1 MAMIRTFAE
10 RGYRKLITTPHII
23 QDFYNNS
30 TQTIMPA
37 LKLVQKAIKAES
49 IPIELSA
56 AAEYFLD
63 EAFIDRIDN
72 NEPLL
77 TFGDNYVLFETPFLN
92 EPVYLR
98 DVIFKLILA
107 GYKPVFAHPERYQY
121 LFGKMQRLEEIYDSG
136 ALLQINLLSLLGYYN
151 KPSQDIAEWLIDKQ
165 MVAFAGTDC
174 HKPKHQEAMLAL
186 AKNKHY
192 NKLLTQPLLNHRL

>member
-1 MAMIRTFAE
+1 MTMIRTFAQ
-10 RGYRKLITTPHII
+10 RGYTKLITTPHII

-30 TQTIMPA
+30 PETILPA
-37 LKLVQKAIKAES
+37 LELVRAAIKAEGL
-49 IPIELSA
+49 PIELHA

-63 EAFIDRIDN
+63 EAFIERVDT

-77 TFGDNYVLFETPFLN
+77 TFGTNYVLFETAFLN

-121 LFGKMQRLEEIYDSG
+121 LFGKMDRLEEIYDSG

-151 KPSQDIAEWLIDKQ
+151 KPAQDIAEWLIDKE

-174 HKPKHQEAMLAL
+174 HKPKHQEAMQAL

-192 NKLLTQPLLNHRL
+192 NKLLTQPLRNHGL